1 MFVMFGQDVN
11 RTGIRKFKIAP
22 ESKMSWEQVHIH
34 H

>member
-11 RTGIRKFKIAP
+11 RTGKFKIAP